1 MSAEQERML
10 LLSPPDEGDEPE
22 HALRRIAVGV
32 SVLERGLAKPEQPQ
46 GTDDDLMMASL
57 ALSLERLARDA
68 QPAAVTDDQRQR
80 LAEAAGRI
88 REVIDELAE
97 RERRRLNAVS
107 AGAPAVPAPAPA
119 AVGAGAVPAAPG
131 AFARAAPE
139 RAQLLRIAGT
149 ALVALSLAVALFI
162 AYEFVY
168 TGQLERRSQRALLS
182 TFQQRLAAGQ
192 FDAPD
197 TPVENGPVA
206 VVRIPAIGLEQVVV
220 QGSSP
225 EDLKQGPGH
234 LPSSPLPGEF
244 GNAVV
249 VGHRLTYGGPF
260 ADIGRLA
267 EGDTIDV
274 LTGQG
279 HFTYTV
285 TGVAVVK
292 PGEPDV
298 VGPSSDS
305 RLTLVTS
312 ASAFGSDRRAVTATL
327 KGDPL
332 AVATRP
338 PAAASSDELGTSG
351 DVAGLYLALIWLAA
365 LAGLTVGAVRAYRA
379 WPRMAAHLV
388 TTPPLLMLLYLVY
401 QNLSRFL
408 PGTL

>member
-1 MSAEQERML
+1 MSPEQERML

-22 HALRRIAVGV
+22 QALRRIAVGV

-68 QPAAVTDDQRQR
+68 RPAAATDEQRQR

-97 RERRRLNAVS
+97 RERRRLHAVS

-119 AVGAGAVPAAPG
+119 AAVPAAPQ
-131 AFARAAPE
+131 ASAPLARAVPE

-168 TGQLERRSQRALLS
+168 TGQVERRSQRSLLS

-197 TPVENGPVA
+197 APVEGGPVA

-249 VGHRLTYGGPF
+249 IGHRLTYGGPF
-260 ADIGRLA
+260 GDIGRLA

-292 PGEPDV
+292 PGQPDV

-365 LAGLTVGAVRAYRA
+365 LAGLAVAAVRAYRA

-401 QNLSRFL
+401 QSLSRFL